1 MAAIIWFVG
10 NQLVGGDDTT
20 IIRGYDESANLL
32 YSIKYEGPKYAKWPR
47 FIVADKYGH
56 LYVPW
61 HNNSVANP
69 PPTEYFRKYRQ
80 NGDRI
85 PFPELHTGEISAM
98 AVADDGSI
106 YVGGGGSAPSHY
118 YFRKYNSSGVL
129 QWSKAPRDLPTGI
142 LYSASWIRLD
152 SAGNIVLAGTTI
164 DSGSELT
171 KYQPDGSLLWS
182 LTTNGRINSI
192 AIDGSDNIYT
202 GSSLTSGYFD
212 DGDNLFDLDQT
223 NIHYFPDG
231 NSLIQKWSSGG
242 IYQNGYFPPDGQEVQ
257 QIEYA
262 NNKLHFYV
270 ERGVIPFNASATVN
284 MDYSGYTQVYQWAYK
299 IDTLKQRHWIALKT
313 DGTAYKSGSVT
324 TVATVDNT
332 AAWNTAA
339 YQSNAVFVI
348 ENVEFPALSIPVSLK
363 APTWQGDLYAIVPP
377 LAIRSGLRAPTTTR
391 DYVGGE
397 FLPQVFRLY
406 LTGAPGTIE
415 LPLSSIS
422 CRRGYSTVALSVVC
436 PYLTSSQI
444 TDIETRLSV
453 GGELVVHRGLR
464 FAGYEQTDEML
475 RVPLQ
480 SLRWDAGA
488 NSASITLSGQTAE
501 IANAKT
507 RAISGISYRNLYQGL
522 RRVRCAVD
530 TYLRPGDTADL
541 GAGESMV
548 VAAITYWISAESATM
563 EISE

>member
-10 NQLVGGDDTT
+10 NQLVPEDTT

-32 YSIKYEGPKYAKWPR
+32 YSIKYEGTQYAKWPR
-47 FIVADKYGH
+47 FIMADKHGH

-61 HNNSVANP
+61 HNHSPNYP
-69 PPTEYFRKYRQ
+69 PYEFFRKYRQ

-85 PFPELHTGEISAM
+85 QFPELHDGEIAAM
-98 AVADDGSI
+98 AIASDGSI
-106 YVGGGGSAPSHY
+106 YVGGGSSPPNY
-118 YFRKYNSSGVL
+118 YYLRKYNAAGQL
-129 QWSKAPRDLPTGI
+129 QWSKAPRDIPTNI
-142 LYSASWIRLD
+142 IFSVAWIRLD
-152 SAGNIVLAGTTI
+152 SSENIVIAGTTI

-171 KYQPDGSLLWS
+171 KYQTDGTLLWS

-192 AIDGSDNIYT
+192 AIDASDNIYT
-202 GSSLTSGYFD
+202 GSGQTNGYFD
-212 DGDNLFDLDQT
+212 DGDNQFDYDQT

-231 NSLIQKWSSGG
+231 VSLIQKWNSSGV
-242 IYQNGYFPPDGQEVQ
+242 YQNGYYPPDAAEVQ

-270 ERGVIPFNASATVN
+270 ERGLLPFNASAYIN
-284 MDYSGYTQVYQWAYK
+284 MDYSGYTQVYQWSYK
-299 IDTLKQRHWIALKT
+299 IDTLKQRHWIAVKS
-313 DGTAYKSGSVT
+313 DGTTYKSGSVT

-339 YQSNAVFVI
+339 YNSTAVFVI
-348 ENVEFPALSIPVSLK
+348 ENVELPALAIPYYLK
-363 APTWQGDLYAIVPP
+363 APTWQGDLYALVPP
-377 LAIRSGLRAPTTTR
+377 LAVLVGLKSPITTL

-406 LTGAPGTIE
+406 LTGTPTIE
-415 LPLSSIS
+415 LQLASIS
-422 CRRGYSTVALSVVC
+422 CRRGYGTVALSVVC
-436 PYLTSSQI
+436 TYLTAAQI
-444 TDIETRLSV
+444 SEIESRLDT
-453 GGELVVHRGLR
+453 EYLVIKRGIR

-475 RVPLQ
+475 RVPIQ

-488 NSASITLSGQTAE
+488 NNASATLSGQAAE
-501 IANAKT
+501 TANAKT
-507 RAISGISYRNLYQGL
+507 RTVSGISYRNLYQGN

-541 GAGESMV
+541 GSGETMT
-548 VAAITYWISAESATM
+548 VASIVYSIYPDNASM